1 MSNNKPTYDYGK
13 CHVCGEMMEEKRI
26 SQDFWLK
33 GKLIVIEA
41 VPTGVCPQCGEK
53 VVTAE
58 VGRQVATLIENR
70 RRVPEER
77 TIMVPVIRYAKEVA

>member
-13 CHVCGEMMEEKRI
+13 CHVCGETMEEKRI

-33 GKLIVIEA
+33 GKLIVIES

-53 VVTAE
+53 VVTAD

-70 RRVPEER
+70 RCVPEER
-77 TIMVPVIRYAKEVA
+77 TIAVPVIRYAKEVA